1 MGADFH
7 TDPVPIRLSCRYSNG
22 AVVSYGAR
30 ALAYNDSSLQV
41 LSSENFEKGIRL
53 NILAPFLEGIA
64 SCRVAATARS
74 REQPAYFELDLR
86 FLKKPVPAAPAKKVT
101 VEAAG
106 RLLPEEAALA
116 AQELAARLER
126 SDTPRFAE
134 VLREISSSQ
143 RPLFLAVSAAAVVL
157 LLQDKG
163 ALDLRHLM
171 EKVREGV
178 TA

>member
-74 REQPAYFELDLR
+74 R
-86 FLKKPVPAAPAKKVT
+86 
-101 VEAAG
+101 G
-106 RLLPEEAALA
+106 
-116 AQELAARLER
+116 
-126 SDTPRFAE
+126 
-134 VLREISSSQ
+134 Q
-143 RPLFLAVSAAAVVL
+143 RPRKRASVV
-157 LLQDKG
+157 
-163 ALDLRHLM
+163 
-171 EKVREGV
+171 
-178 TA
+178 